1 MQKLSRK
8 QAKAIR
14 FVLGPVLIAT
24 GLFFWNFMVGD
35 DMHQMFAEAYQ
46 AGDQP
51 DINFAF
57 MLKGLAPLA
66 VALVGLKLV
75 TWKTLGATDE

>member
-1 MQKLSRK
+1 M
-8 QAKAIR
+8 IR
-14 FVLGPVLIAT
+14 FVLGPALILI
-24 GLFFWNFMVGD
+24 GLFFWNYMIGD
-35 DMHQMFAEAYQ
+35 DMHEMLAEAYQ
-46 AGDQP
+46 AGQQP
-51 DINFAF
+51 EFDFMF